1 MIGRRAAEQDEK
13 DTILMST
20 TIDEMPNTLTRPA
33 APPSSAIA
41 DARNLLRETAAALEL
56 DPGIQEM
63 LAVPERSL
71 TVNFPVVMDDGSIE
85 VFTGYRVQHSGAR
98 GPFKGGI
105 RYHPAVSLEE
115 TTVLAMLMTWKC
127 AVLDLPF
134 GGAKGG
140 VQCDPRRFSQ
150 AELER
155 LTRRYTMAIKPII
168 GPHRDIP
175 APDINTNQQVMA
187 WMVDTLSQVD
197 DAAAMASVTGKP
209 IALGGSEG
217 RASAT
222 GKGISVVALELLR
235 AHGKAPAQT
244 TVAVQGFGNVGRSAA
259 LSLFEAGCKVVAISD
274 VSTGLYQ
281 PEGLDIAA
289 IAEHL
294 GHLPNGLL
302 ESYDAPGITRISND
316 ELLEMKVDLLVPAA
330 LEGQIT
336 GANAQRVRAWAI
348 VEGANGPVTAD
359 ADEILD
365 AAGVIVVPDILAN
378 AGGVV
383 VSHLEWVQDL
393 QGLFWDEAQVEAR
406 LQERMARAFADVSRR
421 AAEQGITL
429 RQAAY
434 RLAVSR
440 VAEAARWRGC
450 TG

>member
-1 MIGRRAAEQDEK
+1 
-13 DTILMST
+13 MST

-56 DPGIQEM
+56 DPGIQEI
-63 LAVPERSL
+63 LASPERSL

-140 VQCDPRRFSQ
+140 VKCDPRRFSQ

-155 LTRRYTMAIKPII
+155 LTRRYTMAIRPII

-197 DAAAMASVTGKP
+197 DASAMASVTGKP
-209 IALGGSEG
+209 IALGGSQG
-217 RASAT
+217 RSRAT

-235 AHGKAPAQT
+235 AHDRDPAQT

-259 LSLFEAGCKVVAISD
+259 LALFEAGCKVVAISD
-274 VSTGLYQ
+274 ISTGLYR

-294 GHLPNGLL
+294 DHLPNGLL
-302 ESYDAPGITRISND
+302 ESYDAPGISRISNE
-316 ELLEMKVDLLVPAA
+316 ELLEMAVDLLVPAA

-336 GANAQRVRAWAI
+336 GANAHRVRAWAI
-348 VEGANGPVTAD
+348 VEGANGPVTAE

-393 QGLFWDEAQVEAR
+393 QGLFWDEAQVEDR
-406 LQERMARAFADVSRR
+406 LQERMARAFADVAHR
-421 AAEQGITL
+421 ATEQGITL

-440 VAEAARWRGC
+440 VAEAVHWRGC